1 MKGNPRKLNLVDT
14 NFIDKSKVFVEVNSY
29 GWRGPLQ
36 ISLEELLSPITHPK
50 LEISKHIDKKTIV
63 IDPSTLKIKVSDSLV
78 NTSNVHYD
86 PLNQDIIS
94 IYKPPKDAS
103 DGPELH
109 LRSDTNY
116 LYVWVGNRWKRTLL
130 SEW

>member
-1 MKGNPRKLNLVDT
+1 MKNNPHKQKTTTSENL
-14 NFIDKSKVFVEVNSY
+14 DKSNVFVEVNSRA
-29 GWRGPLQ
+29 WRSPQ
-36 ISLEELLSPITHPK
+36 QMSLEELLGQITSPK
-50 LEISKHIDKKTIV
+50 FNISKHIDKKTIV
-63 IDPSTLKIKVSDSLV
+63 IDPSTLKIRVDDFLV
-78 NTSNVHYD
+78 NTSNVHHD

-94 IYKPPKDAS
+94 IYQPPKGVS

-116 LYVWVGNRWKRTLL
+116 LYVWVGDRWKRTLL